1 MRIVSSVKQRAM
13 KACYSRYFRLSL
25 LSLLLLVLACSCEK
39 EEGEGGKCSVYGK
52 VLVKDYNAAFTVLKE
67 EYYGPGIWV
76 YIVYGDDRDY
86 SERIQT
92 GYDGTYEFKY
102 LRPGDY
108 TVYALSKDS
117 TLQTNAQVP
126 VIQQVNVPKDKK
138 EVEVPDL
145 IIFD

>member
-1 MRIVSSVKQRAM
+1 M
-13 KACYSRYFRLSL
+13 KASCSRYLRLSF

-39 EEGEGGKCSVYGK
+39 EEGEGGKSSIYGK
-52 VLVKDYNAAFTVLKE
+52 VLVKDYNSTFTVLKE

-86 SERIQT
+86 SDRIQT

-108 TVYALSKDS
+108 TVYVLSKDS
-117 TLQTNAQVP
+117 TLQTNAKVP
-126 VIQQVNVPKDKK
+126 VIQEVNVPDKK
-138 EVEVPDL
+138 KDVEVPDL